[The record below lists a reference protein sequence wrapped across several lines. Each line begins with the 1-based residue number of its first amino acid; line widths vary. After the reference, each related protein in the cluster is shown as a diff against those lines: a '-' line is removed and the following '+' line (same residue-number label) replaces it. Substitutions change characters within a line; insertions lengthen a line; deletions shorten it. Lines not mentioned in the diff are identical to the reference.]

1 MNRRSML
8 ICAAGAYLM
17 PLRLLAAQESRL
29 RGTWT
34 AVLNLGSTHLPL
46 RLDFATAGQ
55 ATLFSIDQG
64 NQPIDGKLTA
74 DDAGNVRIEFA
85 SIGAVYAGK
94 QSSPDRIE
102 GTWQQGGSQPLNFLR
117 GELGLVD
124 PIAPLGD
131 VTLAKLQHDCGAP
144 ALAAAASKRNAAARI
159 WVAGKRTIGL
169 APRVTVADQWH
180 LGSNTKSMTAT
191 LVARLVDAGCIP
203 WSLRVGDVL
212 ADIAPDMR
220 PVYRDAT
227 LRHLLSHRAGLPADL
242 NALQLLSFTLSGG
255 RDLRGERRR
264 YARLALALAPAGP
277 IESTYLYSN
286 NGYVI
291 AAAML
296 ECVLG
301 TSWEEL
307 MRAHVFQPLGL
318 ASAGFGPPDA
328 GIFGPPRQPLGHT
341 ADLDAKLLALFNG
354 GIRPVRAG
362 LGETTDNPPVLGPA
376 GRVHMN
382 MADFVT
388 YLSAHRDHGD
398 FLRPETWN
406 ALHTAPF
413 GGDYALGWMLRKDGV
428 LWHNG
433 SNTFWYAEMLVDRAR
448 GVVAASACN
457 EARAPAQMAVGNT
470 LLRAAV
476 SV

>member
-8 ICAAGAYLM
+8 ISAGACLV
-17 PLRLLAAQESRL
+17 PLRLLAATQPRPA
-29 RGTWT
+29 GTWT

-46 RLDFATAGQ
+46 RLDITGAGQ
-55 ATLFSIDQG
+55 ATLFSLDQG
-64 NQPIDGKLTA
+64 NQPIAGQLTA
-74 DDAGNVRIEFA
+74 NDAGSLRIEFA
-85 SIGAVYAGK
+85 SIGAVYVARFHA
-94 QSSPDRIE
+94 PDRIE
-102 GTWQQGGSQPLNFLR
+102 GTLQQGGSRPLVFLR
-117 GELGLVD
+117 GELGLAD

-131 VTLAKLQHDCGAP
+131 GSLAKLLRDCGAP
-144 ALAAAASKRNAAARI
+144 AMAAVATKRAGETRI
-159 WVAGKRTIGL
+159 WVAGKRSIGL
-169 APRVTVADQWH
+169 APRVTLDDQWH
-180 LGSNTKSMTAT
+180 LGSNTKSITAT

-212 ADIAPDMR
+212 ADVAPDMQSN
-220 PVYRDAT
+220 YRDAT

-242 NALQLLSFTLSGG
+242 SALQLLSFTMSGE
-255 RDLRGERRR
+255 RDLRGQRRR
-264 YARLALALAPAGP
+264 YSRFALALAPAGP

-296 ECVLG
+296 ESVLG
-301 TSWEEL
+301 TSWEDL
-307 MRAHVFQPLGL
+307 MRAHVFAPLGL

-328 GIFGPPRQPLGHT
+328 GLFGPARQPLGHT
-341 ADLDAKLLALFNG
+341 ADLDAKLLTLFTG
-354 GIRPVRAG
+354 GIRPVRPG
-362 LGETTDNPPVLGPA
+362 LGETTDNPAVLGPA

-382 MADFVT
+382 MADLAT
-388 YLSAHRDHGD
+388 YLSAHRDRGD
-398 FLRPETWN
+398 FLRPESWA

-448 GVVAASACN
+448 GVASAAACN
-457 EARAPAQMAVGNT
+457 EARAPAQVAVGNA